1 MSASSKRWSAVCWAA
16 AFPEQLLV
24 LFDDTEQSQPARA
37 AAFADAARAA
47 LIERIAAGG
56 CRSPTEALRNPY
68 RGLRAFTEADAPDF
82 FGRSAIVRQVV
93 DRFADA
99 GPDARFL
106 AVVGPSGCGKSS
118 LVRAGVVPALRDG
131 AFGRAGARD

>member
-1 MSASSKRWSAVCWAA
+1 MSLRR
-16 AFPEQLLV
+16 
-24 LFDDTEQSQPARA
+24 TT
-37 AAFADAARAA
+37 
-47 LIERIAAGG
+47 
-56 CRSPTEALRNPY
+56 RSRNPY

-93 DRFADA
+93 DRLAEPD
-99 GPDARFL
+99 PDARFV

-131 AFGRAGARD
+131 ASGGPVLVTELSPGA